1 MLENGFVIFWLQ
13 SMSKQWESTAV
24 FPRKKIQKR
33 YCDFVHRFN
42 LPYSVLIIALSTF
55 WMIILFLEHV
65 RHGLKPM
72 QICMQP
78 EGNSTR

>member
-1 MLENGFVIFWLQ
+1 
-13 SMSKQWESTAV
+13 
-24 FPRKKIQKR
+24 
-33 YCDFVHRFN
+33 
-42 LPYSVLIIALSTF
+42 
-55 WMIILFLEHV
+55 MIILFLEHV